1 MTRRPLGFDWM
12 LALAVAA
19 GVPALARAHDA
30 NLDKPLPALREYVA
44 LGFEHI
50 LIGYDHLAFLLG
62 LTLLTRSLRA
72 ALWAVTAFTLAH
84 SLGLGLCVMGVVAP
98 PSRWVEMAIALSI
111 AYLALENLLGR
122 NSERRFRIS
131 FVFGFIHGFG
141 FAGALQEIGVPADRA
156 PAALALFNVGV
167 EAGQLAV
174 LAVLLPVLHWARQ
187 RPQFWLQSTRVVHAA
202 LLVLGLRWAAERAF
216 AAEPEHAAPAADVAV
231 PSVESLLVSTQRRGA
246 PQLPAAGELCQLFA
260 RLPRERRAECA
271 GEPIGATLESAC
283 TRSLSAALERG
294 ALRVATE
301 AERGRCASDLRARY
315 ADCSFAPAPALPAV
329 ASCSAL
335 WQGELREGEAC
346 QSSLECRSG
355 LQCAGVGPFD
365 PGVCAAPKRAG
376 AACGRSID
384 PLGSYLPHD
393 PAAHPEC
400 AGRCVQGRCRDE

>member
-1 MTRRPLGFDWM
+1 MTRRLLSFDWM
-12 LALAVAA
+12 FALVLAGGL
-19 GVPALARAHDA
+19 PALAHAHDA
-30 NLDKPLPALREYVA
+30 NLDKPLPALREYFA

-72 ALWAVTAFTLAH
+72 VLGAVTAFTLAH

-98 PSRWVEMAIALSI
+98 PSRWVETAIALSI
-111 AYLALENLLGR
+111 AYLALENFFGR
-122 NSERRFRIS
+122 NTERRFRIS

-156 PAALALFNVGV
+156 PAAMALFNLGV

-174 LAVLLPVLHWARQ
+174 LVVLLPALHWARQ
-187 RPQFWLQSTRVVHAA
+187 RPQLWLQGTRVVHAA
-202 LLVLGLRWAAERAF
+202 LLVLGLGWAGERAF
-216 AAEPEHAAPAADVAV
+216 AAEPEAPAPAAEVAV
-231 PSVESLLVSTQRRGA
+231 PSVESLLVSAQRRDA
-246 PQLPAAGELCQLFA
+246 PQLPAAAEMCELFA
-260 RLPRERRAECA
+260 KLPRERRAKCA
-271 GEPIGATLESAC
+271 GEPVGVTLESAC

-294 ALRVATE
+294 ALRLASE
-301 AERGRCASDLRARY
+301 ADRGRCASDLRARY
-315 ADCSFAPAPALPAV
+315 ADCSFASAAALPA
-329 ASCSAL
+329 AESCSAL
-335 WQGELREGEAC
+335 WQGELREGETC

-384 PLGSYLPHD
+384 PLASYLPHD

-400 AGRCVQGRCRDE
+400 AGRCVQGRCRE